1 MVGDD
6 PPFHVPVF
14 ALTQHPRK
22 PAVMEGG
29 TTFSF
34 VTDGIESALEQARA
48 AAEDRGVALAGGAES
63 PSSTSGGLLDEFRS
77 TSLPSCSGGVRLFAD
92 REGGPL
98 RLEPTRA
105 LVAGRHAPAVSRD
118 LVGAGAALPSHTTA
132 CASRSAA

>member
-14 ALTQHPRK
+14 VLTQHPRK

-48 AAEDRGVALAGGAES
+48 AAEDRGVALAGGAS
-63 PSSTSGGLLDEFRS
+63 VASSTSRPGCSRSSRS
-77 TSLPSCSGGVRLFAD
+77 TSLPSCSGAACGCSPIAR
-92 REGGPL
+92 
-98 RLEPTRA
+98 
-105 LVAGRHAPAVSRD
+105 AGRSGWSRR
-118 LVGAGAALPSHTTA
+118 ACSRRRPSRTCGIA
-132 CASRSAA
+132 